1 MNLAELP
8 SPTASDPRIAF
19 FNQLAPNW
27 DQCGPDPTTTL
38 RRLCG
43 LDGILGLRPGQEVL
57 EVGCGTGQITGW
69 LADAVWPGR
78 VVAVDFASGML
89 ERARARG
96 VDAEFRLMDIC
107 DEQTV
112 EQRFDL
118 VLCFHSFPH
127 FRDREA
133 ALRQMARYLKPGGQ
147 LVVLHLAGSA
157 QLNAFHGTLDGPV
170 RDDHLPEVSRWPE
183 MLGPLGLR
191 VMESLERE
199 DLFLVKARL
208 REGCDPIALPPVPP
222 EPLP

>member
-27 DQCGPDPTTTL
+27 DQCGPDQATTL
-38 RRLCG
+38 RRLCD

-69 LADAVWPGR
+69 LADAVRPGR

-112 EQRFDL
+112 AQRFDL

-170 RDDHLPEVSRWPE
+170 SDDFLPEVSRWPE

-191 VMESLERE
+191 VTESLERE
-199 DLFLVKARL
+199 DLFLVKAGR
-208 REGCDPIALPPVPP
+208 VW
-222 EPLP
+222 

>member
-27 DQCGPDPTTTL
+27 DQCGPDQTTTL
-38 RRLCG
+38 RRLCD

-69 LADAVWPGR
+69 LADAVRPGR

-112 EQRFDL
+112 AQRFDL

-170 RDDHLPEVSRWPE
+170 SDDFLPEVSRWPE

-191 VMESLERE
+191 VTESLERE
-199 DLFLVKARL
+199 DLFLVKAGR
-208 REGCDPIALPPVPP
+208 VW
-222 EPLP
+222 